1 MKYVFGFIVGGLL
14 ASSVW
19 AAPNVKVEGLFKGAA
34 YVRIDGETLLL
45 RQGQIH
51 ESGIQLLQADSKQAV
66 IKFQGKVHHLGLH
79 SAIGGTYQE
88 PEVSQVSVH
97 KNNRN
102 QYIVAGSI
110 NGMPVDFLVDTGAT
124 VVAMSSREARNLGLQ
139 YKVLGTPSKV
149 VTASGVANS
158 WELLLDQVKVGDIR
172 IQGVEASVVEGDHPT
187 EVLLGMSFLQN
198 VRLTESNRVLT
209 MEKSR

>member
-1 MKYVFGFIVGGLL
+1 MKYFCGFVVAGLL

-19 AAPNVKVEGLFKGAA
+19 AVPNVKVEGLFKDAA
-34 YVRIDGETLLL
+34 YVRINGETLLL
-45 RQGQIH
+45 RQGQMH
-51 ESGIQLLQADSKQAV
+51 ESGVQLLQANSKQAV
-66 IKFQGKVHHLGLH
+66 IKFQGEVHRLGLH

-88 PEVSQVSVH
+88 PEVRQVTVH
-97 KNNRN
+97 KNARN

-139 YKVLGTPSKV
+139 YKVLGRPSKV

-158 WELLLDQVKVGDIR
+158 WELLLDQVKVGHQKIFLHE
-172 IQGVEASVVEGDHPT
+172 I
-187 EVLLGMSFLQN
+187 VL
-198 VRLTESNRVLT
+198 
-209 MEKSR
+209 